1 MEDNQNSSVVKV
13 LVDVLSASL
22 QNLSEKINS
31 IQPILSNVNSNID
44 KQITEINKIL
54 FDTQSISKS
63 LDTSIADFYTRT
75 NAISENLNNIK
86 IKIEE
91 LSRIDSTI
99 EKFNVEFK
107 KFTDELN
114 NTLIQVN
121 FSISELKKEIQ
132 PVNCSISELKKE
144 IQPVIKLANWI
155 TTPIGIII
163 FIVGLIFAS
172 ITIVNGVRS
181 VVEYFHTTTQTVNQ
195 SNLSN
200 DSNK

>member
-63 LDTSIADFYTRT
+63 LDTSISDFYTRT
-75 NAISENLNNIK
+75 NAISENLNIIK
-86 IKIEE
+86 TKIDE

-99 EKFNVEFK
+99 EKINVEFK
-107 KFTDELN
+107 KFSDELN

-121 FSISELKKEIQ
+121 CSISDLKKE
-132 PVNCSISELKKE
+132 V
-144 IQPVIKLANWI
+144 QPVIKLASWI

-163 FIVGLIFAS
+163 FIIGLIFAS

-195 SNLSN
+195 SNLSK

>member
-63 LDTSIADFYTRT
+63 LDTSISDFYTRT

-86 IKIEE
+86 TKIEE
-91 LSRIDSTI
+91 LSRIDSAIDSTI
-99 EKFNVEFK
+99 EKFNVEFT

-114 NTLIQVN
+114 NALIQVN
-121 FSISELKKEIQ
+121 G
-132 PVNCSISELKKE
+132 SISELKKE

-181 VVEYFHTTTQTVNQ
+181 VVEYFHTATQTVNQ